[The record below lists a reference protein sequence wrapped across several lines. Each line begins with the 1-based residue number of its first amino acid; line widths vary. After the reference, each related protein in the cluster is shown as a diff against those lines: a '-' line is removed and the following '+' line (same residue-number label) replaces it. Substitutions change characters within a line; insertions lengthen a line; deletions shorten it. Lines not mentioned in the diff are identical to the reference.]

1 MTRAGP
7 IGQNRGMRNIL
18 QRLGLQPVEEAHP
31 EADTVRKIAEELDKL
46 QPERARYIAAFAF
59 ILSRVAGADREVSPA
74 ETTVMERLV
83 MERGAL
89 PREQAIIVVQMAK
102 TQHLLFGGTE
112 DFLVTREFDRLATPE
127 QKLALIDCLFAVSAS
142 DDTILT
148 VEDNEIMRI
157 VNELKIE
164 HQDVVQLRA
173 RYRDKLQA
181 TKGLG
186 T

>member
-1 MTRAGP
+1 M
-7 IGQNRGMRNIL
+7 NIMKM
-18 QRLGLQPVEEAHP
+18 LGLKPVEDAHP
-31 EADTVRKIAEELDKL
+31 EADTVRRIAEELDKL
-46 QPERARYIAAFAF
+46 DPERARYVAAFAF
-59 ILSRVAGADREVSPA
+59 ILSRVAGADQEVSAA
-74 ETTVMERLV
+74 ETGVMERLV
-83 MERGAL
+83 MEKGGL

-157 VNELKIE
+157 VNELKVE

-173 RYRDKLQA
+173 RYRDKLEA
-181 TKGLG
+181 ARGLG
-186 T
+186 K

>member
-1 MTRAGP
+1 MK
-7 IGQNRGMRNIL
+7 L
-18 QRLGLQPVEEAHP
+18 LGLQPVGEAHP
-31 EADTVRKIAEELDKL
+31 EADTVRRIAEELDKL
-46 QPERARYIAAFAF
+46 EPDRARYIAAFAF
-59 ILSRVAGADREVSPA
+59 ILSRVAGADQEVSA
-74 ETTVMERLV
+74 QETAVMERLV
-83 MERGAL
+83 MEKGGL

-112 DFLVTREFDRLATPE
+112 DFLVTREFDRQATPE

-157 VNELKIE
+157 VNELKVE

-173 RYRDKLQA
+173 RYRDKLEA
-181 TKGLG
+181 ARGLG
-186 T
+186 K